1 MVKKLSPQET
11 SGQLAAIGIDTS
23 PAAAFA
29 FMDTADDIVYGWHSH
44 SRHQLLYA
52 FSGTLR
58 LEVDRAM
65 YLLPPQRAAWIP
77 AGVQH
82 RTTLNHVRSGAVFFA
97 PGLVPQGVNQVRII
111 PATPLVKEMI
121 LFAMRWPVSRD
132 PDDVVANAYFKT
144 LGLLCGEWIREEM
157 PFRLPRGRG
166 RIAAAMDYTLSNLE
180 NVTSRRHNPAAFL
193 SPRHLRRRFLSKT
206 GISWRQFRLHARM
219 LRAMELLVE
228 PEATITAVAYA
239 VGFNSL
245 SAFAKSFVLFT
256 SEAPSAYR
264 KRINA
269 APGSTGG
276 RGGVRGGRETLTK
289 YENFPRSSP
298 QKP

>member
-1 MVKKLSPQET
+1 MVTKLSPQET
-11 SGQLAAIGIDTS
+11 MEELAAIGIDTS
-23 PAAAFA
+23 PAPAFA

-82 RTTLNHVRSGAVFFA
+82 RTTLNRVRSGAVFFA
-97 PGLVPQGVNQVRII
+97 PALVPHGVNQVRII

-121 LFAMRWPVSRD
+121 LYAMRWPVNRD
-132 PDDVVANAYFKT
+132 PDDAVANTYFKT
-144 LGLLCGEWIREEM
+144 LGLLCGEWTREEM
-157 PFRLPRGRG
+157 PFRLPRAHSPV
-166 RIAAAMDYTLSNLE
+166 IAAAMDYTLSNLE
-180 NVTSRRHNPAAFL
+180 NVTLDDAARAAVL
-193 SPRHLRRRFLSKT
+193 SPRHLRRRFLSET

-245 SAFAKSFVLFT
+245 SAFAKSFGLFA
-256 SEAPSAYR
+256 SETPSAYR
-264 KRINA
+264 ERIKHP
-269 APGSTGG
+269 APVKPGG
-276 RGGVRGGRETLTK
+276 PAK
-289 YENFPRSSP
+289 
-298 QKP
+298 

>member
-1 MVKKLSPQET
+1 MVKKLSPQAT
-11 SGQLAAIGIDTS
+11 SGELAALGIDTS

-77 AGVQH
+77 AGVPH
-82 RTTLNHVRSGAVFFA
+82 RTTLHRVRSGAVFFA
-97 PGLVPQGVNQVRII
+97 PGLVPQAVNQVRIL
-111 PATPLVKEMI
+111 PATPLVREMI
-121 LFAMRWPVSRD
+121 LYARRWPVSRD
-132 PDDVVANAYFKT
+132 PDDAMANAYFKT

-157 PFRLPRGRG
+157 PFRLPRAHSPA
-166 RIAAAMDYTLSNLE
+166 IAAAMDYTLSNLE
-180 NVTSRRHNPAAFL
+180 NVTLDDAARAACL
-193 SPRHLRRRFLSKT
+193 SPRHLRRRFLRET
-206 GISWRQFRLHARM
+206 GICWRQFRLHARM

-228 PEATITAVAYA
+228 PEAAITAVADA

-245 SAFAKSFVLFT
+245 SAFAKSFGLFT
-256 SEAPSAYR
+256 SETPSAYR
-264 KRINA
+264 ERIKNA
-269 APGSTGG
+269 ASAQTGG
-276 RGGVRGGRETLTK
+276 ATR
-289 YENFPRSSP
+289 
-298 QKP
+298 